1 MRLLMRLVVN
11 VLALGAAT
19 WLFAGITL
27 SGGTQT
33 DRFLRLVVVGAVFGV
48 ITSLV
53 RPVVRFLSLPLII
66 LTLGLVLVVIN
77 ALMLLLTSAISGGL
91 GLGFHVDGFW
101 VALLG
106 SIVISLATIV
116 LEAVLPDGERRR

>member
-101 VALLG
+101 VAVFG